1 MWCTRRV
8 SAAAQRS
15 FDSWR
20 SCGGRPAGPLVAG
33 RGHRGHPLQ
42 VLQDGEEGGAPMAES
57 TMPGMDVIRK
67 QLVDEDGDLL
77 RELVHGV
84 VHALMS
90 AEADAA
96 CGAEYG
102 GGRRGRG
109 ERRHGGGPGGAG
121 GTPRP

>member
-1 MWCTRRV
+1 
-8 SAAAQRS
+8 
-15 FDSWR
+15 
-20 SCGGRPAGPLVAG
+20 
-33 RGHRGHPLQ
+33 
-42 VLQDGEEGGAPMAES
+42 MAES

-102 GGRRGRG
+102 ERSPERTNRRNGYRPRRGSARPSGRRRV
-109 ERRHGGGPGGAG
+109 
-121 GTPRP
+121 GTAR